1 VRLQEFLK
9 YRAGRFKDG
18 VGAMASLP
26 SDARIGSLTG
36 LRDEERDKSSGRI
49 EAISSL
55 ACRQLK
61 RVFRLYR
68 RYKKGTFLSTF
79 RKIIFV
85 ILFYD
90 SS

>member
-1 VRLQEFLK
+1 
-9 YRAGRFKDG
+9 
-18 VGAMASLP
+18 MASLS

-61 RVFRLYR
+61 RVFSVSSVH
-68 RYKKGTFLSTF
+68 KKGIFLQFLHPIKKQVT
-79 RKIIFV
+79 
-85 ILFYD
+85 
-90 SS
+90 